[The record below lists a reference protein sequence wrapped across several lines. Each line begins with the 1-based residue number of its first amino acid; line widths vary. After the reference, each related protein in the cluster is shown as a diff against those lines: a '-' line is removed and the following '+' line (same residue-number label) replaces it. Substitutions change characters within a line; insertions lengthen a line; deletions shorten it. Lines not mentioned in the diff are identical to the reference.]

1 VELYLY
7 SPNALSWHDVHL
19 KSQGQLYLFLTLP
32 CYLPITVATQ
42 SLHLILDTPFYG
54 ICNMPNHWSTKD
66 VTGDRMKLRNEEL
79 YNVYPSPYIARI
91 RNIKSK
97 MRWARHV
104 ARVG

>member
-1 VELYLY
+1 
-7 SPNALSWHDVHL
+7 
-19 KSQGQLYLFLTLP
+19 
-32 CYLPITVATQ
+32 
-42 SLHLILDTPFYG
+42 
-54 ICNMPNHWSTKD
+54 MPNHWSTKD